1 MQYSSIKVNEIP
13 IYATTQMNLKN
24 IILSQRNQTQ
34 RPNIVSFHLH
44 KMSRNE
50 KSQTQKV
57 MCAMKWGWR
66 MGSGSK
72 GDGVSL
78 LSVLE
83 FDSSD
88 NCTGF
93 WICQKREINTL

>member
-24 IILSQRNQTQ
+24 IILSQRDQTQ

-44 KMSRNE
+44 KMSRDE

-57 MCAMKWGWR
+57 
-66 MGSGSK
+66 
-72 GDGVSL
+72 
-78 LSVLE
+78 
-83 FDSSD
+83 
-88 NCTGF
+88 N
-93 WICQKREINTL
+93 